1 MIKYTDTQVVF
12 REFPDEVTLAINLSL
27 CPNRCKG
34 CHSEYL
40 REDIGK
46 ELTVEELDC
55 LLSNNDGVTCVGF
68 MGGDNDTK
76 SLLRLIKHVKES
88 TSLNVGWYS
97 GKDKADQSIL
107 SSNLC
112 DYKKIGH
119 YDEECGPLDKESTN
133 QKMYFLSDV
142 GYEDVTHLFWNNK
155 K

>member
-12 REFPDEVTLAINLSL
+12 QEFPDEVTLAINLSL

-46 ELTVEELDC
+46 ELTKDEIDR
-55 LLSNNDGVTCVGF
+55 LLEKNLGITCIGF

-76 SLLRLIKHVKES
+76 TLLELIKYVKEK
-88 TSLNVGWYS
+88 TNITVGWYS
-97 GKDKADQSIL
+97 GRDEVDSSIL

-112 DYKKIGH
+112 DYIKIGH
-119 YDEECGPLDKESTN
+119 YDEECGPLNEKTTN
-133 QKMYFLSDV
+133 QKMYFLSDT
-142 GYEDVTHLFWNNK
+142 GYEDITHLFWNNK